1 MKTCRGLLL
10 LHRGLRTCISQT
22 LHNVPN
28 LKQKPSLKRYTFIK
42 LAKEHSNHMYYSMR
56 EIV

>member
-10 LHRGLRTCISQT
+10 LHRGLRTCISQI

-28 LKQKPSLKRYTFIK
+28 LNQKPSLKRYTLIK
-42 LAKEHSNHMYYSMR
+42 LAKEHSNCMYYSMR